1 MAEVIAMPKLG
12 FDMREGTLVRWV
24 KQEGDTVSKG
34 DVLAEIETDKA
45 TVEVEAFTS
54 GVLRKTLVPAGTVL
68 PIGEPIGVIGT
79 ADEAIDLAVLGVKES
94 GVRESGSPESGVR
107 SPKSEVE
114 KREARGNGAAPAPAV
129 ATPDSGL
136 PTSDRVIASPVARRI
151 ADERG
156 IDLRQVRGTG
166 PGGRITRKDVE
177 NFVPAPVA
185 APTLDSGLR
194 TPDSSG
200 AQPLTRLRQIIAR
213 RMVEAKQQVPH
224 FYVTI
229 DVDMAA
235 AMAVREQANGWL
247 DDAHKLSVNDLIVK
261 AAATALREF
270 PALNASFAGDRVVV
284 HAQVN
289 VGVAVAVPGG
299 LTTVVVRDADRKTV
313 SEIAAETKALV
324 ARAREGKVRPE
335 DIEGSTFTVSNLGM
349 FDVDSFVAII
359 NPPEAA
365 ILALGSVQQVPVV
378 RDGQL
383 AVGTR
388 MKATLSADHRATD
401 GAEAA
406 RFLQVLKRALENPL
420 RMMV

>member
-1 MAEVIAMPKLG
+1 
-12 FDMREGTLVRWV
+12 
-24 KQEGDTVSKG
+24 
-34 DVLAEIETDKA
+34 
-45 TVEVEAFTS
+45 
-54 GVLRKTLVPAGTVL
+54 VL

-79 ADEAIDLAVLGVKES
+79 ADEPIDLAALGVGKSE
-94 GVRESGSPESGVR
+94 VRT
-107 SPKSEVE
+107 PKSEVE
-114 KREARGNGAAPAPAV
+114 KREPQGNGAAPARGPLAPALAAGQV
-129 ATPDSGL
+129 PDPGPRTPDSGL
-136 PTSDRVIASPVARRI
+136 PTPDHVIASPVARRI

-156 IDLRQVRGTG
+156 VDLRQVRGTG

-177 NFVPAPVA
+177 NFVPAPA
-185 APTLDSGLR
+185 AAATPDSGLRTPDSGLR
-194 TPDSSG
+194 TPDSSSE
-200 AQPLTRLRQIIAR
+200 QPLTRLRQIIAR

-270 PALNASFAGDRVVV
+270 PALNASFAGDKVVV
-284 HAQVN
+284 HTQVN
-289 VGVAVAVPGG
+289 VGVAVSVPGG
-299 LTTVVVRDADRKTV
+299 LTTVVVHDADRKTLAQ
-313 SEIAAETKALV
+313 IAAETKALV

-378 RDGQL
+378 KDGQF

-406 RFLQVLKRALENPL
+406 RFLQVLRRTLESPL

>member
-1 MAEVIAMPKLG
+1 MAEIITMPKLG

-24 KQEGDTVSKG
+24 KQEGDAVNKG

-79 ADEAIDLAVLGVKES
+79 AEEPIDLAALGI
-94 GVRESGSPESGVR
+94 G
-107 SPKSEVE
+107 KSEV
-114 KREARGNGAAPAPAV
+114 RGPQPAVGTTPAQAQPAPAV
-129 ATPDSGL
+129 IETPAPGLRTSDSGL
-136 PTSDRVIASPVARRI
+136 RTSDRVIASPVARRI

-177 NFVPAPVA
+177 KFVPAPL
-185 APTLDSGLR
+185 PTPDSGLR

-200 AQPLTRLRQIIAR
+200 EQPLTRLRQIIAR

-261 AAATALREF
+261 AAAAALREF
-270 PALNASFAGDRVVV
+270 PALNASFAGDKVVV

-299 LTTVVVRDADRKTV
+299 LTTVVVRDADLKTLAQ
-313 SEIAAETKALV
+313 IAAETKALV
-324 ARAREGKVRPE
+324 ARARDGKVRPE

-378 RDGQL
+378 KDGQL